1 MLIARVRLISWVIKH
16 IPVNVSNIDYTN
28 YFHYG
33 SKLIISAPCFVL
45 VLWKLVN
52 FYVVFM
58 AMVKNVFTKLL
69 VFFFHWYRFWCRVYF
84 QLGDKLL
91 NVFCCS
97 FTGIGETS
105 TAHTVREVHLLC
117 LSLLY
122 QRFLH
127 DGRSLCIQS
136 CVPTL

>member
-16 IPVNVSNIDYTN
+16 INVSNIDYTN

-33 SKLIISAPCFVL
+33 SKLGHLSTLLCSCFMEVSKFL
-45 VLWKLVN
+45 CS
-52 FYVVFM
+52 FM
-58 AMVKNVFTKLL
+58 AMVKNAFTELL
-69 VFFFHWYRFWCRVYF
+69 VFFFHWYRSWCWVF
-84 QLGDKLL
+84 IQLSDKLV

-97 FTGIGETS
+97 LPGIGETS
-105 TAHTVREVHLLC
+105 TAHTVREVHLLG
-117 LSLLY
+117 LPLLY

-136 CVPTL
+136 GVPTL

>member
-16 IPVNVSNIDYTN
+16 INVSNIDYTN

-58 AMVKNVFTKLL
+58 AMVKNAFTELL
-69 VFFFHWYRFWCRVYF
+69 VFFFHWYRSWCWVF
-84 QLGDKLL
+84 IQLIDKLV

-97 FTGIGETS
+97 LPGIGETS
-105 TAHTVREVHLLC
+105 TAHTVREVHLLG
-117 LSLLY
+117 LPLLY

-136 CVPTL
+136 GVPTL

>member
-16 IPVNVSNIDYTN
+16 INVSNIDYTN

-58 AMVKNVFTKLL
+58 AMVKNAFTELL
-69 VFFFHWYRFWCRVYF
+69 VFV
-84 QLGDKLL
+84 
-91 NVFCCS
+91 
-97 FTGIGETS
+97 FTGIDPDVE
-105 TAHTVREVHLLC
+105 
-117 LSLLY
+117 
-122 QRFLH
+122 FLF
-127 DGRSLCIQS
+127 SWVTNS
-136 CVPTL
+136 

>member
-16 IPVNVSNIDYTN
+16 INVSNINYTN

-33 SKLIISAPCFVL
+33 SKLVISAPCFVL
-45 VLWKLVN
+45 VLWKVVN

-58 AMVKNVFTKLL
+58 AMVKNAFSKLL
-69 VFFFHWYRFWCRVYF
+69 VFFYWHRSWCWVYF

-105 TAHTVREVHLLC
+105 TAHTVREVHLLG

>member
-16 IPVNVSNIDYTN
+16 INVSNINYTN

-33 SKLIISAPCFVL
+33 SKLVISAPCFVL
-45 VLWKLVN
+45 VLWKVVN

-58 AMVKNVFTKLL
+58 AMVKNAFAKLL
-69 VFFFHWYRFWCRVYF
+69 VLFYWHRSWCWVYF

-105 TAHTVREVHLLC
+105 TAHTVREVHLLG